1 MLLELFCKG
10 MLSAVAA
17 PLRGRTCPGKQGLD
31 AGLFHKNMS
40 EAGGGYHM
48 VLVGD

>member
-1 MLLELFCKG
+1 M
-10 MLSAVAA
+10 
-17 PLRGRTCPGKQGLD
+17 GRTCPGKQGLD
-31 AGLFHKNMS
+31 AGLFHKNMG